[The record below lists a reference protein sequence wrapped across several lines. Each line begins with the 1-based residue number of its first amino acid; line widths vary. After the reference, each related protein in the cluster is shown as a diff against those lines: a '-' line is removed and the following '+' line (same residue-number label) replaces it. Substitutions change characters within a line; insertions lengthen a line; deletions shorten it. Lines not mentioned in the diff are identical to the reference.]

1 MYSYN
6 YNEKNKF
13 LYISLNSKI
22 NYSFEFI
29 NNSTDMLKKIINSP
43 CSTVIFLYQDLD
55 NSFDKM
61 GLAYLY
67 ILLLYIVHN
76 KKVLID
82 KNISNLF
89 TEHTSHSKSGKLMEI
104 NISDMLKNNTA
115 NSFNFTNEN
124 SVNEA
129 VQAIVNFIISK
140 NLVFNAT
147 EFLFTTIGEIFSN
160 AFNHSNE
167 KSIYLMYDILYK
179 NNNFYLIIN
188 ITDFGKT
195 IIGNIREYKQQSEN
209 IIFESEDC
217 VKWAIQP
224 GNTTRSGS
232 GGYGL
237 PTLIS
242 YVKAINGE
250 LYIFSGDCF
259 YSLVDLKENISLSKG
274 MFYGTSV
281 SMTIPLYDCSKII
294 TYDSKTNTV
303 NSISLDKV

>member
-89 TEHTSHSKSGKLMEI
+89 TEHTSHSKNGKLMEI

>member
-89 TEHTSHSKSGKLMEI
+89 TEHTSHSKNGKLMEI

-195 IIGNIREYKQQSEN
+195 IIGNIREYKQLSEN

>member
-29 NNSTDMLKKIINSP
+29 NNSTDMLKKISNSP
-43 CSTVIFLYQDLD
+43 CSTVVFLYQDGD

-67 ILLLYIVHN
+67 ILLLYIVSTN

-82 KNISNLF
+82 KKISKLF
-89 TEHTSHSKSGKLMEI
+89 IKHTSHSKYEKRIELNI
-104 NISDMLKNNTA
+104 NDMIKNETT
-115 NSFNFTNEN
+115 NSFSFTNEN

-129 VQAIVNFIISK
+129 VQAIVNFIVSK
-140 NLVFNAT
+140 NLVFNA

-167 KSIYLMYDILYK
+167 KNIYLMYDLLFE

-195 IIGNIREYKQQSEN
+195 IIGNIREYKQQLENNILKSEEC
-209 IIFESEDC
+209 I
-217 VKWAIQP
+217 KWAIQP
-224 GNTTRSGS
+224 GNTTRNGS

-242 YVKAINGE
+242 YVKTINGE
-250 LYIFSGDCF
+250 LSIFSGDCF
-259 YSLVDLKENISLSKG
+259 YYLTNSKESIALSKG
-274 MFYGTSV
+274 IFYGTSV

-303 NSISLDKV
+303 NSIRLDKV

>member
-89 TEHTSHSKSGKLMEI
+89 TEHTSHSKNGKLMEI

-294 TYDSKTNTV
+294 TYGSKTNTV